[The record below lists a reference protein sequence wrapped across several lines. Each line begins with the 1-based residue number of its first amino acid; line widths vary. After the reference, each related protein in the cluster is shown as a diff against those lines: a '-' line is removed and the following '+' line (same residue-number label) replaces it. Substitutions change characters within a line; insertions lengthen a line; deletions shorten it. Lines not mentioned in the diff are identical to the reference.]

1 MFVHFNMINVK
12 QNQELVQ
19 NQKYL
24 KINLNKVTRHEIAS
38 AFCR

>member
-12 QNQELVQ
+12 QNQELV

-24 KINLNKVTRHEIAS
+24 KLNLNKVTRHEIAS
-38 AFCR
+38 AFFR